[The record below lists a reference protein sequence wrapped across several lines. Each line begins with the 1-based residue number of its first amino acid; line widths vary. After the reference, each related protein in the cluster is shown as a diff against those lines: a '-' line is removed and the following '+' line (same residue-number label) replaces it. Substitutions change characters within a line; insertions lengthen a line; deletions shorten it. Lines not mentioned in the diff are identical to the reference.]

1 MKSFKRINFFM
12 VCLISVFLVTAYAGE
27 KKITKTF
34 AGKSEV
40 QIKTVSGDCVVKTA
54 AGKKIQVVILYTY
67 PENVYKPSFEEAG
80 DILVLKEKF
89 EGSASGKSTWT
100 VTVPA
105 KTRIAF
111 KSASG
116 DFTAAGL
123 KNGLKAKTASG
134 DFDVENIEGSLM
146 IGTAS
151 GDLDANN
158 ISGNV
163 SFKAASGDMNIRKVS
178 GKLEFKAAS
187 GDFEGRDLKGDITI
201 KTASGDI
208 DIEDAAGSFDV
219 KTASGEAEASKILLK
234 KASVF
239 KTASGDIEVQLA
251 ESAKYDLTLASA
263 SGNAVLDYN
272 GNPLK
277 GYFEFTA
284 KKSSGQIVSPVKFDK
299 EEEFEQHGQKYLKKS
314 VTLGGSTPKILIK
327 TASGKAELE
336 K

>member
-1 MKSFKRINFFM
+1 MKSFKRVNLFM
-12 VCLISVFLVTAYAGE
+12 VCLISIFLVGAYAGE

-34 AGKSEV
+34 GAKSEI
-40 QIKTVSGDCVVKTA
+40 QIKTVSGDCIVNTS
-54 AGKKIQVVILYTY
+54 AGNKIQVVILYTY
-67 PENVYKPSFEEAG
+67 PEDVYKPSFEEAG
-80 DILVLKEKF
+80 DTLVMKEKF
-89 EGSASGKSTWT
+89 EGSAHGSSTWT
-100 VTVPA
+100 VTVPV
-105 KTRIAF
+105 KTKITF
-111 KSASG
+111 HSASG
-116 DFTAAGL
+116 DFSAAGL
-123 KNGLKAKTASG
+123 KNDLKAKTASG
-134 DFDVENIEGSLM
+134 DFNVENIEGSVM

-151 GDLDANN
+151 GDLKANN

-163 SFKAASGDMNIRKVS
+163 SFKAASGDMDIRKVS
-178 GKLEFKAAS
+178 GKLEFKVAS
-187 GDFEGRDLKGDITI
+187 GDLEGRDLKGDITI

-208 DIEDAAGSFDV
+208 DIENAEGSLDV
-219 KTASGEAEASKILLK
+219 KTASGEVEASKILLK

-284 KKSSGQIVSPVKFDK
+284 KKTSGKIVSPVKFDK

-327 TASGKAELE
+327 TASGKAELD